1 MHTFTHTGRG
11 ARLSPDGSRLAYTVG
26 GGPAAVQALDGS
38 TVTLPAGFTPTGWL
52 DDGLVVGT
60 TGGGELA
67 YVALTAP
74 RRSVDIGFP
83 GTFVGA
89 LRGRA
94 EVPRTQESGRSPRTG
109 RPPPAAGV

>member
-1 MHTFTHTGRG
+1 MRLGRG
-11 ARLSPDGSRLAYTVG
+11 DESGGDLAAALAG
-26 GGPAAVQALDGS
+26 GTAAVEALDGS

-52 DDGLVVGT
+52 DGGLVAGT

-89 LRGRA
+89 LRG
-94 EVPRTQESGRSPRTG
+94 
-109 RPPPAAGV
+109 